1 MDERYKRTIAN
12 RIKALRKSHNLTQ
25 EELAEK
31 LGLKNKS
38 SIANYESGK
47 MAPCDEVK
55 IKLCNLFN
63 CSVDYLMGLS
73 EAKALSIKNKRL
85 EDRLKSAEITYYHLY
100 KSCQAEIESLKRQI
114 DIKNEYL
121 NTIYA
126 IGFDYDGFEESE
138 SLMQLIDSLVDF
150 AKRAVKN
157 DDKYAMYEGYGTNNS
172 TKYYNIL
179 HEEVPA
185 PKEDKNE
192 EI

>member
-1 MDERYKRTIAN
+1 MYERYKRNMAN

-85 EDRLKSAEITYYHLY
+85 EDRLKSFEITYYHLY

-114 DIKNEYL
+114 KIKDEYL
-121 NTIYA
+121 KMMWF
-126 IGFDYDGFEESE
+126 IGADYDGYEITDGLKSVIDD
-138 SLMQLIDSLVDF
+138 LMDLCEK
-150 AKRAVKN
+150 AGNNN
-157 DDKYAMYEGYGTNNS
+157 DTYAMYEGCGN
-172 TKYYNIL
+172 KYYNIL
-179 HEEVPA
+179 QEEVPA
-185 PKEDKNE
+185 PKED
-192 EI
+192 